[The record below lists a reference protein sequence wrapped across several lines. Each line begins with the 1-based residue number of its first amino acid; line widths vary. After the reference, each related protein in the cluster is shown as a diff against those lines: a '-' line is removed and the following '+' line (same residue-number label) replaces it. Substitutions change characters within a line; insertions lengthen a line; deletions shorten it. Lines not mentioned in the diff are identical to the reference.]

1 MSVLSHDAA
10 TGGPQGVPDATPEPI
25 TDAQLAARCHVF
37 AFSPHVYDFY
47 GDADAI
53 LAHVDAA
60 GMDLTERRMFLLAVE
75 SAAGAELKLYEQ
87 VSAQTWS
94 VTTWRGDELGPLRAD
109 LGTAILA
116 NKGVFCVGEQTKG
129 VLAALGLHGTPD
141 GVVPAPHSPRA
152 AFGHPIRAL
161 AAGDYARATI
171 AMLC

>member
-1 MSVLSHDAA
+1 MSPAA
-10 TGGPQGVPDATPEPI
+10 QEHQTIDRTVSAPASTADP
-25 TDAQLAARCHVF
+25 QLAARCHVWSF
-37 AFSPHVYDFY
+37 TPHVYDFY

-60 GMDLTERRMFLLAVE
+60 GMVLTERRMFLLAVE
-75 SAAGAELKLYEQ
+75 GDDGAELKLFEQ

-94 VTTWRGDELGPLRAD
+94 VTTWRGHQLGALRAELGN
-109 LGTAILA
+109 AILA

-129 VLAALGLHGTPD
+129 VLETLGLQGIPD

-161 AAGDYARATI
+161 ATGGYARATI
-171 AMLC
+171 ALLC